1 MSSRANRFV
10 IAALCVAFGTAQAA
24 PSVAVDL
31 SRLDSD
37 TAAEAAELE
46 QALVMRLLQEGF
58 AIDPLT
64 AQPTIVV
71 AVAGGDHEL
80 VLSAKSANFERSRTI
95 DTNGSSGAQLQLELV
110 QKAVEL
116 ARLAREAAP
125 PLPAVAALE
134 PRDESTALRDD
145 VVVTPA
151 QPRLPRWLLGVGV
164 GVESTG
170 NLEASLHARF
180 AIAGGFGAAVRADA
194 TQPDEDEISVGE
206 QELLAGG
213 SHEWRFAH
221 AIALDVGLLGGARRH
236 HFELAMPLGE
246 RTGTRF
252 DPALA
257 MPVRISLRPWRTFE
271 LALWGI
277 AKLSTEREH
286 VNGTAVLWHR
296 DAFTAGA
303 GVGVAA
309 RF

>member
-1 MSSRANRFV
+1 VIVWRNMFV
-10 IAALCVAFGTAQAA
+10 IAILCVAFGTAQAA

-31 SRLDSD
+31 SRLDSEAPAD
-37 TAAEAAELE
+37 AAALE

-80 VLSAKSANFERSRTI
+80 VLSARSANFERSRTI
-95 DTNGSSGAQLQLELV
+95 DTSGSSGAQLQLELV

-125 PLPAVAALE
+125 PRPTVAALE
-134 PRDESTALRDD
+134 PRDESAALRDD
-145 VVVTPA
+145 VIVTPA
-151 QPRLPRWLLGVGV
+151 RPRSPRWLLGAGV

-170 NLEASLHARF
+170 NIEASLQARYT
-180 AIAGGFGAAVRADA
+180 IAGGFGAAVRAAA
-194 TQPDEDEISVGE
+194 TQPDEREISVGE

-213 SHEWRFAH
+213 SHEWSFAH
-221 AIALDVGLLGGARRH
+221 ATALDVGLLGGVRRH
-236 HFELAMPLGE
+236 HFELAMPLGD

-257 MPVRISLRPWRTFE
+257 VPVRISLRSWRAFE

-286 VNGTAVLWHR
+286 VNGTTVLWHR
-296 DAFTAGA
+296 DAFTVGA